1 MYSVYKLLVTVLLQA
16 VKTWASRY
24 MRGKLRRLGV
34 EDADVDGA
42 ELGEVST
49 AVNPYLFLA
58 RHGMAVAGAGA
69 SGAKKLR
76 PATTAESNG
85 ASTANAT
92 SAVPESDD
100 HEHSKS
106 IVE

>member
-1 MYSVYKLLVTVLLQA
+1 M
-16 VKTWASRY
+16 KTWASRY

-34 EDADVDGA
+34 ADADVDGA

-58 RHGMAVAGAGA
+58 RHGMAVAGASA
-69 SGAKKLR
+69 SGAKKKLR
-76 PATTAESNG
+76 PVTTADSNG

-106 IVE
+106 FVE